1 MTIFPELHSECPQVV
16 NRVLRA
22 IRQNEL
28 DKPLDFNEIMMLKL
42 SNRNRLLIGLSDTLA
57 ALEAQGPEAQQE
69 WLDRQKQAL
78 MTGCVKKRPERFL
91 ARTADVLSR
100 E

>member
-1 MTIFPELHSECPQVV
+1 M
-16 NRVLRA
+16 
-22 IRQNEL
+22 
-28 DKPLDFNEIMMLKL
+28 DFNEIMMLKQ

-57 ALEAQGPEAQQE
+57 ALEVQGPEAQQE

-78 MTGCVKKRPERFL
+78 MTSRVKKRPERFL